1 MMTTTLKEAFPLTWP
16 KDWPRTQ
23 PRDQRVMASWKKTAN
38 QYREALDKELTRMGA
53 QSFVISSNV
62 PLNLR
67 GAMTPLTVEPRDVGV
82 AVYFSR
88 KGKEDFTWQ
97 DVLEIRD
104 PVAATEAQVQDAFKR
119 LAQLYHPDK
128 GGDLAMFQKV
138 TTARDNAIRWIT
150 RKTNQQFDHVIAND
164 QFVAVRL
171 NMAAIVMSLKALRQ
185 LDRCGS
191 TGLLDRAFRGF
202 SALPE
207 HVESSMV
214 SAR

>member
-104 PVAATEAQVQDAFKR
+104 PVAATEAQVPVAF
-119 LAQLYHPDK
+119 
-128 GGDLAMFQKV
+128 
-138 TTARDNAIRWIT
+138 
-150 RKTNQQFDHVIAND
+150 
-164 QFVAVRL
+164 
-171 NMAAIVMSLKALRQ
+171 
-185 LDRCGS
+185 
-191 TGLLDRAFRGF
+191 
-202 SALPE
+202 
-207 HVESSMV
+207 
-214 SAR
+214 